1 MYSAGQFFQYST
13 IKRNAHRL
21 IKLLRRTEAIRSDR
35 FRRTGI
41 SAAFVPGD
49 QQCVN

>member
-1 MYSAGQFFQYST
+1 
-13 IKRNAHRL
+13 
-21 IKLLRRTEAIRSDR
+21 LRRTEVIRSDR

-41 SAAFVPGD
+41 SVAFVPGD